1 MKTRATEL
9 FGIEAPIFCGGM
21 YYFGEPQ
28 LAAAVSNA
36 GGLGTITA
44 CNYEVPEDL
53 RTAIRRTREL
63 TDRPFG
69 VNITILPSR
78 RFTQEHYDAYYRI
91 CCEERVAAIEAT
103 GWPSDDY
110 LPACHDAGIKVI
122 RKIGCVKHA
131 LHAQKVG
138 FDAVYA
144 AGFEEGGHPLD
155 DDVTTMVLVPR
166 VAESLHIPVI
176 AAGGIGDGRGL
187 AAALALGADGVM
199 MATRFL
205 ITQESTLSEDIKQD
219 FAARRENDTFI
230 LYKNE
235 VQQRALK
242 TAPAL
247 QAHEMELAGK
257 PKKEAG
263 PLMSGQHIPEANET
277 GDADKAVWA
286 VGQAIGLS
294 NDVPTCKEVVEGMVA
309 QAEERISAISRLL

>member
-9 FGIEAPIFCGGM
+9 FGIEAPVFCGGM
-21 YYFGEPQ
+21 FYFGEPQ

-36 GGLGTITA
+36 GGLGSITA
-44 CNYEVPEDL
+44 CNYDEPEDL
-53 RTAIRRTREL
+53 RGAIRRTREL
-63 TDRPFG
+63 TDKPFC

-78 RFTQEHYDAYYRI
+78 FTREHYDAYYRI

-103 GWPSDDY
+103 GWPSDEY
-110 LPACHDAGIKVI
+110 LPQCHDAGIKVI
-122 RKIGCVKHA
+122 RKVGCVKHA
-131 LHAQKVG
+131 LHAQKAG

-144 AGFEEGGHPLD
+144 AGFEEGGHPLG

-166 VAESLHIPVI
+166 VVESLDIPVI
-176 AAGGIGDGRGL
+176 AAGGIADGRGL

-205 ITQESTLSEDIKQD
+205 ITRESTLSDAIKRD

-235 VQQRALK
+235 TQQRALK

-247 QAHEMELAGK
+247 EAHEMELAGK
-257 PKKEAG
+257 PKKDAG
-263 PLMSGQHIPEANET
+263 ALMTGRRIPAANES
-277 GDADKAVWA
+277 GDADGAVWA

-294 NDVPTCKEVVEGMVA
+294 NDIPTCQQVIDNMVS
-309 QAEERISAISRLL
+309 QAEGRIRAMANLL